1 MPILPLTPRA
11 AALRHLGVTLL
22 AAGLAACGGGDPGT
36 PLALPLTLSA
46 DAAAVGCT
54 PEPPASPLTV
64 PAGSDHITL
73 CWGPV
78 GWNEPTRGDA
88 ALQQNLDFYPPPAQ
102 AAPAPLIVWA
112 HPNGMDK
119 TLPPNSAMRAALLP
133 AALQAGYA
141 FASVEFRHP
150 VVNAPATP
158 DSPVPHTDLADA
170 LVYLAA
176 HAQTLGIDAR
186 NIFLVGQ
193 SRGTL
198 GVWTAMQANA
208 PTTWP
213 RVRAVFGVNAQ
224 TSYQGNDFA
233 QWFLVEPDRAEFL
246 AEFNRRNPNA
256 ERYGSAVR
264 DVTLAAPP
272 VHLRYDAPVIPRQL
286 TLAEMGTQDPVH
298 YPDFGPVLCEAYARA
313 GLPAGTCSYEA
324 DKKYKDRPDRAFEG
338 YVQYFDRYRIP

>member
-112 HPNGMDK
+112 HPNGMGK
-119 TLPPNSAMRAALLP
+119 ELAEGSALRLALLP
-133 AALQAGYA
+133 PARAAGYA
-141 FASVEFRHP
+141 FASLEFRHP
-150 VVNAPATP
+150 VTNAAAQPGG
-158 DSPVPHTDLADA
+158 PVPHTDIAQA
-170 LVYLAA
+170 LNYLAA
-176 HAQTLGIDAR
+176 HAQTLHIDPR

-198 GVWTAMQANA
+198 GVWTAMQP
-208 PTTWP
+208 PTTSP
-213 RVRAVFGVNAQ
+213 PVRAVFAVNAQ
-224 TSYQGNDFA
+224 TSYRGEDFA
-233 QWFLVEPDRAEFL
+233 QWFLVPSDREPFLHEFYG
-246 AEFNRRNPNA
+246 RNPNA
-256 ERYGSAVR
+256 DRYGSAVR
-264 DVTLAAPP
+264 DVTRQAPP
-272 VHLRYDAPVIPRQL
+272 IQLRYDSPVQGRPL
-286 TLAEMGTQDPVH
+286 TLAQMRQQDALH
-298 YPDFGPVLCEAYARA
+298 YPDFGPALCKAYVAA
-313 GLPAGTCSYEA
+313 QASASCSYAA
-324 DKKYKDRPDRAFEG
+324 DARLHDRPALAYEG
-338 YVQYFDRYRIP
+338 YVPFFEQHRVR